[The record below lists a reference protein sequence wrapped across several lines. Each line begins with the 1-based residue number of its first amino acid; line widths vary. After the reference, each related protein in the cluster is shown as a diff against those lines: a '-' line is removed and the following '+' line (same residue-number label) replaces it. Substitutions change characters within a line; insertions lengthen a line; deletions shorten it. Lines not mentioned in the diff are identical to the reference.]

1 MHHGHHGHHVGQA
14 APLQHNQMQH
24 GHPSQHPHS
33 QHHTP
38 GPIGVGGPAP
48 GPQPIPVPVPVPVAV
63 SAVSGGQ
70 PLSSHA
76 QARIANYSRLP
87 ELADSLR
94 IEVEHAVNDLSIF
107 KQQRDDLETKL
118 NAQVHELM
126 NFQQQFYELERAQK
140 QQKANYE
147 DEIQRLHKEL
157 DLARG
162 GNGNIPPI
170 NPHIDRHGYKSSG
183 APQYPEN
190 IPPPVLASGENG
202 SGVFGALMGGGSG
215 NSEQRVAPQ
224 DPNHPSKRMRGDD
237 QPGQQQVPPHQ
248 LQHQPGY
255 MGQQQKPGPLLRQE
269 HGYGAQQQLAPPN
282 ANHSPSAVGP
292 DMKRKLPPS
301 QSGSQYSQGPPPHM
315 QQQQQGPPSQPKPQ
329 YPPQQQ
335 QHGYQQ
341 GPPPPQHQQQPQ
353 SHYGAQSMPPQ
364 QQQQP
369 QYQQAPMQQQQQIPV
384 QQQQVPPG
392 ALQRAGETGI
402 CDLDGIL
409 SNSNPTLAQWK
420 KQGGDW
426 TVVYNPKSVTGKGKL
441 DVSLAYNLDH
451 GSVVCCVKFSNDG
464 QYLAT
469 GCNRTAQVFDAH
481 TGQKL
486 HTLTATS
493 DMVNA
498 GHPPSGDLYIRSVCF
513 SPDSSCLAT
522 GAEDKVIRVWELQ
535 TRTLRY
541 SLRGH
546 EQDIYSMD
554 WSRDGRFLV
563 SGSGD
568 RSVRVW
574 DAGVGDNGGRCLMA
588 LLNEDS
594 VPSVDQKDSGVTSVA
609 INPIDGRCVAAASLD
624 MKVRIWDLRTGR
636 LLERFEGHRD
646 SVYSVAFS
654 QDGRSLVSASLDK
667 TLKVWDLSPQTL
679 QILSRPPEHGV
690 MSHAVPNNPH
700 PAPAS
705 LLVTNR
711 CRHTYGGHRNYV
723 LSVAYPGA
731 NAPFARSTDG
741 SRTGLEDIEWV
752 VSASK
757 DRSVTF
763 WDAKAGAGAA
773 GGGDLTSCAQ
783 FMLQGHK
790 NSVISIAMSATEGL
804 FATGSGDLRARIW
817 KITPVRQE

>member
-1 MHHGHHGHHVGQA
+1 MHHGHHSHHVGHT
-14 APLQHNQMQH
+14 APLQHSQMQH
-24 GHPSQHPHS
+24 GHPPPHPHS
-33 QHHTP
+33 QHHAP
-38 GPIGVGGPAP
+38 IPVAVSGSGPV
-48 GPQPIPVPVPVPVAV
+48 PQPGPVPVPVPVAG
-63 SAVSGGQ
+63 SAVSTVQ
-70 PLSSHA
+70 PSSNQA

-94 IEVEHAVNDLSIF
+94 IEVEHAVNDLSIY
-107 KQQRDDLETKL
+107 KQQRDDLEAKL
-118 NAQVHELM
+118 NAQIHELM
-126 NFQQQFYELERAQK
+126 NFQQQFFELERAQK
-140 QQKANYE
+140 QQKASYE

-162 GNGNIPPI
+162 GSGNIAPM
-170 NPHIDRHGYKSSG
+170 NPQIDRHGYKSSG

-202 SGVFGALMGGGSG
+202 SGVFGALMSGGSG
-215 NSEQRVAPQ
+215 NSDQRVASQ
-224 DPNHPSKRMRGDD
+224 DPNHPAKRMRGDD
-237 QPGQQQVPPHQ
+237 GPIGQPGQQQVPPHQ
-248 LQHQPGY
+248 LQQQQPGY
-255 MGQQQKPGPLLRQE
+255 MNQQHKGGPPLRQE
-269 HGYGAQQQLAPPN
+269 HGYSAQQHAPPN
-282 ANHSPSAVGP
+282 ANHSPNAGP
-292 DMKRKLPPS
+292 
-301 QSGSQYSQGPPPHM
+301 PPPHM
-315 QQQQQGPPSQPKPQ
+315 QQQQQQVQTPQPKPQ
-329 YPPQQQ
+329 YPSQQ

-341 GPPPPQHQQQPQ
+341 GPPPQQHQQPPP
-353 SHYGAQSMPPQ
+353 HYGAQSLAPQ

-369 QYQQAPMQQQQQIPV
+369 QQPQQQPQYQQPPPLQQQQQQIPA

-493 DMVNA
+493 DMVNP

-513 SPDSSCLAT
+513 SPDSTCLAT

-574 DAGVGDNGGRCLMA
+574 DAGAGDNGGRCLMA
-588 LLNEDS
+588 LLNEDP
-594 VPSVDQKDSGVTSVA
+594 VQSVDQKDSGVTSVA

-679 QILSRPPEHGV
+679 QVLSRPPDHGV
-690 MSHAVPNNPH
+690 MSHAIPNNPH
-700 PAPAS
+700 PTPAS
-705 LLVTNR
+705 LLVTTR

-731 NAPFARSTDG
+731 NAPFARSADG